1 MLSSLLLALAL
12 GQLQPLPPNLIP
24 LDSDEGRAMLVR
36 AKESR
41 AFYPLVSQFVTQDTT
56 SFCGV
61 ASSVMVLNAM
71 PIEAPVAQPWAPFRL
86 FTQENVFG
94 DGELKAASVRKG
106 GLTLDQTAY
115 LLGENHV
122 QAVAV
127 HASDSSE
134 AEFRQRARESLAADH
149 HHVLVDF
156 LRSELHQDTGAH
168 WSPLGAYDAQSDRF
182 LVLDVARFRY
192 PPYWATTADLFAAMK
207 TLDLDSGKTRGYVL
221 VSPQAGAAPR
231 AAVPPIGH
239 KLYAIAGGLGTVCFA
254 LGALVGGLVMRR
266 RRR

>member
-1 MLSSLLLALAL
+1 MLAPLLILAL
-12 GQLQPLPPNLIP
+12 GQLQPLPPNLIA
-24 LDSDEGRAMLVR
+24 LDSDEGRALLVR
-36 AKESR
+36 AKDSR
-41 AFYPLVSQFVTQDTT
+41 AFYPLVSQFVTQDST

-71 PIEAPVAQPWAPFRL
+71 PIEAPVAKAWAPFRL
-86 FTQENVFG
+86 FTQDNVFG
-94 DGELKAASVRKG
+94 AGELTAASVKKG
-106 GLTLDQTAY
+106 GLTLDQTAF

-122 QAVAV
+122 DAVAV

-134 AEFRQRARESLAADH
+134 AEFRQKARESVAQPD

-168 WSPLGAYDAQSDRF
+168 WSPLAAYDAQSDRF

-192 PPYWATTADLFAAMK
+192 PPYWAKTADLFAAMK
-207 TLDLDSGKTRGYVL
+207 TLDLDSGKSRGYVL
-221 VSPQAGAAPR
+221 ISPRAGAPAR

-239 KLYAIAGGLGTVCFA
+239 KLFAIAGGLGAICFV
-254 LGALVGGLVMRR
+254 LGALVGALAMRKR
-266 RRR
+266 R